1 MNFRRFL
8 KYERPY
14 LLIYAA
20 LFLTTIAVFW
30 ADPGISL
37 HRQTLMYALI
47 LVTFLLVCF
56 LVYRYMTTMHAVRN
70 RDGED
75 TEPLSLEAVAYRDA
89 IDEMQVAHIRA
100 LNEVQA
106 KQMEYYDFIVS
117 WFHEIKTPIS
127 VLRLM
132 QQTEID
138 PRGLEKE
145 VARIEHYVD
154 QALYYAKLDSFN
166 QDYEII
172 NCDLEQLAK
181 EAVKTHAATFISR
194 KVRIQLD
201 LPPTIV
207 QSDPKW
213 LSFIV
218 NQLLSNALKYTGDN
232 GEISIASR
240 VTQDEKQLIVRDNG
254 IGIEA
259 KDVPRVFNRG
269 FTGSNG
275 RAHAK
280 STGMGLYLAQ
290 ELSRKLGHYLT
301 CESVVGEYTSF
312 TIHFPKHHDPY
323 WDTVRSTTE
332 LGAATD
338 DSIV

>member
-14 LLIYAA
+14 LLLYAA
-20 LFLTTIAVFW
+20 VFFTTIGVFW

-37 HRQTLMYALI
+37 HRQTLLYAFI
-47 LVTFLLVCF
+47 LVLFLLACF
-56 LVYRYMTTMHAVRN
+56 LIYRYMTTMQAVRN
-70 RDGED
+70 RDGEE
-75 TEPLSLEAVAYRDA
+75 TEPLSLEAEAYRDA
-89 IDEMQVAHIRA
+89 IEEMQVAHIRA

-106 KQMEYYDFIVS
+106 KQKEYYDFIVS

-172 NCDLEQLAK
+172 NCDLEQLVK

-194 KVRIQLD
+194 KVRIRLD
-201 LPPTIV
+201 LPSTVV

-218 NQLLSNALKYTGDN
+218 NQLLSNALKYTGED
-232 GEISIASR
+232 GEISISSR
-240 VTQDEKQLIVRDNG
+240 VTNDEKLLIVRDNG

-259 KDVPRVFNRG
+259 RDVPRVFNRG
-269 FTGSNG
+269 FTGANG
-275 RAHAK
+275 RIHAK

-301 CESVVGEYTSF
+301 CESVVSEYTSF

-323 WDTVRSTTE
+323 WSTVRS
-332 LGAATD
+332 
-338 DSIV
+338 